1 MNESA
6 MVLSLKKRI
15 SYLEGLLN
23 AHNIPFETPSTP
35 ARQGVSAP
43 APVAITPVHAR
54 FFFSLFHGR
63 SDVYAKRAV
72 MKNGKAG
79 YFPVCQNLWQYGVCP
94 KTDRRKIKCVSCPNR
109 SWAPLNQRVLMAH
122 LAGEKP
128 DGSDVIGIYPLLPDD
143 TCRFLVFDFDDHEAS
158 PGTAWQEDLDALRK
172 ICSQNDVPCSV
183 ERSRSGSGAHLW
195 LFFDAPLSAEL
206 ARRFGTALLTKG
218 AESVNLKSFKAYDRM
233 LPAQEH
239 LPDGGLAT

>member
-143 TCRFLVFDFDDHEAS
+143 TCRFLVFDFDDHDYKVIN
-158 PGTAWQEDLDALRK
+158 G
-172 ICSQNDVPCSV
+172 
-183 ERSRSGSGAHLW
+183 
-195 LFFDAPLSAEL
+195 
-206 ARRFGTALLTKG
+206 
-218 AESVNLKSFKAYDRM
+218 
-233 LPAQEH
+233 
-239 LPDGGLAT
+239 